1 MLGSALAASNFIPHA
16 SGQPHFTLWAV
27 LGIDP
32 YPGYCCGYHDIFYK
46 LQIELAKIDIDLQ
59 ISIMPDMVYSCL
71 PWYWCDFWTGCHF
84 PEEGGWPGGHPPMGG
99 WDIAAV
105 EWLLYPQGMLW
116 MDGLILSQ
124 NVINGPAGGRN
135 VFPYFNR
142 ESDWLYWKMQTS
154 FDAETRQLYAWAW
167 QEELMHNPPIIN
179 IYYPHTYHVRGRYIQ
194 GYDPTVW
201 WYDTSHLFLNQTTVT
216 QYESQLGPTAVNRLR
231 NEKTIVYVAGEEWW
245 NYLTTYCDSRTEELY
260 QNLVSGTLYKPSV
273 DPWPAE
279 GEAPPSQDY
288 TLKPW
293 LASDLPQDIG
303 WETNLTLNDEYRVRI
318 PLRENVEWSD
328 GDQFDAEDVVWTIN
342 ELVLDVTKGC
352 TATGDFKPMVQYATY
367 KNDIPPGEVGYD
379 PYAVDLIL
387 YEPYVDLPLILGNTW
402 GAGIL
407 PKHFF
412 EAHGGPPEF
421 NSAYNSGFNQA
432 KEVPCIGPFKFLA
445 ETPPSG
451 SADISF
457 EVNTKYF
464 GYDLGWGPNG
474 IDEVILDYIEDPGT
488 IMPKLKNH
496 EIDFGEYPTAP
507 ITAFESMKSDPTF
520 LIYVVPHMASNGI
533 WMNFNNPNLSNRYV
547 RLALAHAIP
556 YKDIF
561 TNTLLGWGAKDPIP
575 GGSFV
580 LPWQY
585 YQDKQLFNEGMERY
599 TYNLTKAQQY
609 LNMWLYS
616 QQAYAPQGS
625 AEVALGPVGDANFD
639 GLVDLDD
646 LLYWLEEVG
655 NAPLTRKIEAEPWW
669 DPSWLST
676 YYSNIF
682 PKAGGPVSPGNDID
696 PDFDNSG
703 TVDSAD
709 LALWIANY
717 GKEYPFPGA
726 W

>member
-1 MLGSALAASNFIPHA
+1 MLGSVLAASYVVPVRA
-16 SGQPHFTLWAV
+16 QPHFTLYAV
-27 LGIDP
+27 LNPDP
-32 YPGYCCGYHDIFYK
+32 WPTFYGGYHDFFYE
-46 LQIELAKIDIDLQ
+46 LQIEFAKIDIDLQ
-59 ISIMPDMVYSCL
+59 IDILPDMYSL
-71 PWYWCDFWTGCHF
+71 WELMWSPAV
-84 PEEGGWPGGHPPMGG
+84 PEGGRPGGHPPQGG
-99 WDIAAV
+99 WDITAV
-105 EWLLYPQGMLW
+105 EWSLYPQGMLW
-116 MDGLILSQ
+116 MDGLILSKS
-124 NVINGPAGGRN
+124 VINGPARGCN

-142 ESDWLYWKMQTS
+142 ESDCLYWEMQTS
-154 FDAETRQLYAWAW
+154 FDAETRQGYAWAW
-167 QEELMHNPPIIN
+167 QEELMHNPPMIN
-179 IYYPHTYHVRGRYIQ
+179 IYYPHVYHVRGRYIE

-216 QYESQLGPTAVNRLR
+216 QYESQLGIGAVNRLR
-231 NEKTIVYVAGEEWW
+231 NEKTIVYGVDEEWW
-245 NYLTTYCDSRTEELY
+245 SYLVTWCDSRTEELY
-260 QNLVSGTLYKPSV
+260 QNLVSGTLYKSSV

-279 GEAPPSQDY
+279 GMAPPSQDY
-288 TLKPW
+288 ILKPW
-293 LASDLPQDIG
+293 LTSDLPQDIG
-303 WETNLTLNDEYRVRI
+303 WETNVTLNDEYRVRI
-318 PLRENVEWSD
+318 PLREGVVWSD
-328 GDQFDAEDVVWTIN
+328 DDQFDAEDVVWTIN
-342 ELVLDVTKGC
+342 NLILDPAKGC
-352 TATGDFKPMVQYATY
+352 TATADFKPIMQYAEY
-367 KNDIPPGEVGYD
+367 KNGIPPGQVGYD

-387 YEPYVDLPLILGNTW
+387 YEPYVDLPLILANSW
-402 GAGIL
+402 GSGIL

-412 EAHGGPPEF
+412 MAHGGPPEWW
-421 NSAYNSGFNQA
+421 SIYNCDFHRA
-432 KEVPCIGPFKFLA
+432 KEVPVIGPYKFLA

-464 GYDLGWGPNG
+464 GYDLGWGPTG
-474 IDEVILDYIEDPGT
+474 IDKIILDLDDDGFRIQVIRREY
-488 IMPKLKNH
+488 
-496 EIDFGEYPTAP
+496 DFSEPWIAP
-507 ITAFESMKSDPTF
+507 VSTFESMKSDPT
-520 LIYVVPHMASNGI
+520 LLVYVVPRMASNGV
-533 WMNFNNPNLSNRYV
+533 WMNFNNLNLSNRYV

-561 TNTLLGWGAKDPIP
+561 TDTLPGWGAKDPIP
-575 GGSFV
+575 GGTFV

-585 YQDKQLFNEGMERY
+585 YQGKQLFNEGMERY